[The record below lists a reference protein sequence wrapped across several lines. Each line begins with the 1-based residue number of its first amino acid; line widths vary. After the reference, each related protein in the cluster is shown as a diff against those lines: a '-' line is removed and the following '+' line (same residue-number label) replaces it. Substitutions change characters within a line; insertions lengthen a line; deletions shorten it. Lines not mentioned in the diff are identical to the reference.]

1 METLEDLLIEELK
14 DLYSAE
20 KQLVKAIPKLVK
32 GAQDAGLKS
41 ALSDHLA
48 VTKEQVARLEEVF
61 AAMGQKA
68 KAKHC
73 KAMEGL
79 IAEGDECL
87 EESSAGHLRDLQII
101 GCAKRV
107 EHYEMAA
114 YGTARTM
121 AEHCGWTQPAE
132 LLGQTEAEE
141 MEADG
146 KLAEVAEAIFAQFE
160 DGEAGDEDMADDDS
174 NTPDPET
181 VRPAMGRSGG
191 TRREVA

>member
-73 KAMEGL
+73 KTPSKL
-79 IAEGDECL
+79 P
-87 EESSAGHLRDLQII
+87 R
-101 GCAKRV
+101 
-107 EHYEMAA
+107 
-114 YGTARTM
+114 YGKP
-121 AEHCGWTQPAE
+121 G
-132 LLGQTEAEE
+132 
-141 MEADG
+141 
-146 KLAEVAEAIFAQFE
+146 
-160 DGEAGDEDMADDDS
+160 
-174 NTPDPET
+174 
-181 VRPAMGRSGG
+181 
-191 TRREVA
+191 